1 MIFVMMGP
9 CGCGKTT
16 VGSALASR
24 LGGIFIE
31 GDAFHPEANRVKMS
45 AGEPLSDT
53 DRWPWLDLIGDELR
67 RQRKSA
73 QSVVLACSAL
83 KRIYRDRLRQADP
96 DILFVLLNGTKPL
109 LMSRLEERQD
119 HFMPPALLDS
129 QLSALEVPDE
139 DEKALLVDVARPPED
154 MIDEILA
161 YTLIESR

>member
-1 MIFVMMGP
+1 MMGP

-67 RQRKSA
+67 RQSKSA

-129 QLSALEVPDE
+129 QLNALEVPEE
-139 DEKALLVDVARPPED
+139 DEKALLVDVARSPED

-161 YTLIESR
+161 YTPIESR